1 MERTSVE
8 EIMEKDFLKIGAD
21 DRVSKLLGL
30 LNAAKKYHAV
40 VFDSSDAYL
49 GITSTSGLL
58 RRQADLSQ
66 MKVRS
71 VTDENRPMLSR
82 EMSLMKAAELMYV
95 SDSRVLPVVE
105 NGNVYGVVSADALI
119 REAAERSPIASS
131 KARDMASSALVVLK
145 QDESLGKAVSLMKE
159 RNIKRIL
166 IVDKTGKVSGTLSL
180 RNLMEKYLAQSTGG
194 RIASLGD
201 AHGHSTERDSALSI
215 PVSSEMST
223 SFKTIEPDKK
233 IGPVLSDIENGYSI
247 VLAEK
252 GKPVGIITRRD
263 LLEAIVKTG
272 AVERNIQTANMPAL
286 DEIDLARVNST
297 INAAYDR
304 VKKSLNTTYC
314 LLVHFKQYKQ
324 EGGKTKH
331 SIHIHASGPG
341 MNFKAE
347 SYAWNVL
354 TALQDALGEL
364 EREIRKGIGKKTK
377 SSKKARAK

>member
-1 MERTSVE
+1 
-8 EIMEKDFLKIGAD
+8 
-21 DRVSKLLGL
+21 
-30 LNAAKKYHAV
+30 
-40 VFDSSDAYL
+40 
-49 GITSTSGLL
+49 
-58 RRQADLSQ
+58 
-66 MKVRS
+66 
-71 VTDENRPMLSR
+71 MLSR

-105 NGNVYGVVSADALI
+105 NGNVYGVVSADSII

-131 KARDMASSALVVLK
+131 KARDIASSALVVLK

-194 RIASLGD
+194 RIASLGN

-233 IGPVLSDIENGYSI
+233 IGQVLSDIENGYSI

-286 DEIDLARVNST
+286 DEVDLARVNST
-297 INAAYDR
+297 IDAAYDR
-304 VKKSLNTTYC
+304 VKKSLNTTYF

-347 SYAWNVL
+347 SYSWNVL

-364 EREIRKGIGKKTK
+364 EREIRKGIGKKTR

>member
-8 EIMEKDFLKIGAD
+8 EIMEKNFLKIGAD
-21 DRVSKLLGL
+21 ERVSKLLGL

-40 VFDSSDAYL
+40 VFDSSDTYL

-105 NGNVYGVVSADALI
+105 NGSVYGIVSADALI
-119 REAAERSPIASS
+119 REAAERSPIAS
-131 KARDMASSALVVLK
+131 ARAKDIASSALVVLK
-145 QDESLGKAVSLMKE
+145 QGESLGKAVSLMKE

-166 IVDKTGKVSGTLSL
+166 VVDKTGKVSGTLSL

-201 AHGHSTERDSALSI
+201 AHGHSTERDSALTI

-223 SFKTIEPDKK
+223 LFKTIEPDKK

-247 VLAEK
+247 VLTEK
-252 GKPVGIITRRD
+252 GKPTGIITRRD

-286 DEIDLARVNST
+286 DEVDLARVNST

-304 VKKSLNTTYC
+304 VKRSLNTTYF

-324 EGGKTKH
+324 AGGKTKH
-331 SIHIHASGPG
+331 SIHVHASGPG

-347 SYAWNVL
+347 AVSWNVI
-354 TALQDALGEL
+354 TSLQDALGEL
-364 EREIRKGIGKKTK
+364 EREIRKGIGRKSR